1 MIRKHPFLF
10 IFLLILVG
18 GGGYGYIRSLRP
30 KPTPVKLNKAEQVEK
45 LKAIVRS
52 SGEIQAHDMVDI
64 QTEVAGVIV
73 DLPVVEGQRVAKGDV
88 LLHID
93 DFQSRTEMSGEQAR
107 YDGALAEIKRAE
119 ASLAGAQ
126 VELDR
131 QKEQIE
137 VARQDLAEAEITRT
151 RDESSLKRQKHLVD
165 SKTLSREEYEIQEAK
180 YNISVRRVE
189 SAKSRVKQGEAQL
202 QVNELTIEQQKAAKT
217 AAEQSL
223 ASAKASLDRAKDQFK
238 KVTITS
244 PLDGVIV
251 QLNVE
256 VGERAVPGIQSNPQA
271 TLMTIANLSAIEAKL
286 EVDETDITRV
296 ALKQPVKIDIDALQD
311 TPLSGT
317 ITEIGSA
324 PIQKQTG
331 SNTQE
336 GKDFEVV
343 VTVSNP
349 PEKLRVG
356 MSCEAEITVDTRTN
370 VLGIP
375 IQALTAREV
384 EIDQDGK
391 YVVPPKPVEEKKG
404 VLASLFSA
412 KKIPDAQAAPQSK
425 GEGSS
430 DGSGAKKEKKKELS
444 GVFVMGEDGFSHFR
458 PVKTGVMGEEKV
470 EILEGLQPGDNVI
483 TGPLKSLRNLMEW
496 TLVEEEKGIPGL
508 EPEGDKNKKNE
519 D

>member
-18 GGGYGYIRSLRP
+18 GGVYGYIRSLRP
-30 KPTPVKLNKAEQVEK
+30 KPTLVKVIKADRVDK

-88 LLHID
+88 LLRID
-93 DFQSRTEMSGEQAR
+93 DFQSKTEMSGAQAR
-107 YDGALAEIKRAE
+107 YDGALADIKRAE

-126 VELDR
+126 VECER

-151 RDESSLKRQKHLVD
+151 RDESLLKRQKQLLD
-165 SKTLSREEYEIQEAK
+165 NKTTSREEYEVQEAK

-189 SAKSRVKQGEAQL
+189 SAKSRIRQGEAQL
-202 QVNELTIEQQKAAKT
+202 QVNELTIEQQKASKV

-223 ASAKASLDRAKDQFK
+223 ASAKASLDRAQDQLK

-251 QLNVE
+251 ALNVD

-271 TLMTIANLSAIEAKL
+271 TLMTLANLSAIEAKL

-324 PIQKQTG
+324 PILKQTG
-331 SNTQE
+331 SNSQE

-343 VTVSNP
+343 VAISNP
-349 PEKLRVG
+349 PERLRVG
-356 MSCEAEITVDTRTN
+356 MSCEAEIIVDTRTG
-370 VLGIP
+370 VLGMP

-384 EIDQDGK
+384 EIDKEGK

-404 VLASLFSA
+404 VLASLLSA
-412 KKIPDAQAAPQSK
+412 KKDTGAQAAQKSQ
-425 GEGSS
+425 GEGSAGGS
-430 DGSGAKKEKKKELS
+430 DTKKEKKKELS
-444 GVFVMGEDGFSHFR
+444 GVFVMGEDGFAHFR
-458 PVKTGVMGEEKV
+458 PVKTGVMGEEQV
-470 EILEGLQPGDNVI
+470 EILEGIQTGDTVI
-483 TGPLKSLRNLMEW
+483 TGPLKALRNLMEW
-496 TLVEEEKGIPGL
+496 TLVQEDKGIPGL
-508 EPEGDKNKKNE
+508 EPAGKDKKKE

>member
-18 GGGYGYIRSLRP
+18 GGAYGYIRSLRP
-30 KPTPVKLNKAEQVEK
+30 KPTLIKVTKAERVEK

-73 DLPVVEGQRVAKGDV
+73 DLPVIEGQRVAKGDV
-88 LLHID
+88 LLRID
-93 DFQSRTEMSGEQAR
+93 DFQSKTQMSGEQAR
-107 YDGALAEIKRAE
+107 YDGALADIKRAE

-126 VELDR
+126 VEYER

-137 VARQDLAEAEITRT
+137 VARQELAEAEITRL
-151 RDESSLKRQKHLVD
+151 RDETALKRQKQLLD
-165 SKTLSREEYEIQEAK
+165 NKTTSREEYEIQEAK
-180 YNISVRRVE
+180 SNISVRRVE
-189 SAKSRVKQGEAQL
+189 SAKSRIRQGEAQL
-202 QVNELTIEQQKAAKT
+202 QVNELTIEQQKASKT

-223 ASAKASLDRAKDQFK
+223 ASAKASLDRARDQLK

-271 TLMTIANLSAIEAKL
+271 TLMTLANLSVIEAKL

-324 PIQKQTG
+324 PMQKQTG
-331 SNTQE
+331 SNSQE

-343 VTVSNP
+343 VAISNP

-356 MSCEAEITVDTRTN
+356 MSCEAEIIVDTREN
-370 VLGIP
+370 VLGMP

-384 EIDQDGK
+384 EIDKEGK
-391 YVVPPKPVEEKKG
+391 YVAPPKPVEEKKG
-404 VLASLFSA
+404 VLASLTSA
-412 KKIPDAQAAPQSK
+412 KKDTGAQAAQK
-425 GEGSS
+425 TQGEGAVGGS
-430 DGSGAKKEKKKELS
+430 DLKKEKKKELS
-444 GVFVMGEDGFSHFR
+444 GVFVMGEDGLAHFR
-458 PVKTGVMGEEKV
+458 PVKTGVMGEEQV
-470 EILEGLQPGDNVI
+470 EILEGIQEGDSVI
-483 TGPLKSLRNLMEW
+483 TGPLKALRNLMEW
-496 TLVEEEKGIPGL
+496 TLVEEDKGIPGL
-508 EPEGDKNKKNE
+508 EPAGKAKKE